1 MRIACIALILFV
13 CVFECFTA
21 KNLLRQQGTL
31 QVRNQDDI
39 DFENVMKCPLGAR
52 GSCSPRSV
60 EVSRGKICYKVNKR
74 SGNCAR
80 DKQTIA
86 YCPQTPIQD
95 KGIFGKCEAKDI
107 SEKFAAK
114 LKSNPSLEPVCMLV
128 GTRPSSKS
136 ESEAIESNDI
146 STLELG
152 FQSKTDA
159 KRFKNAIVEATPCCT
174 IIESVAISFE
184 NILDVVYTWTERDR
198 LNSYTVNDDEKAT
211 LKKDIDNKLLFS
223 VHALDRCRA
232 STRPEDQTLLNTLI
246 EDIAFL
252 ANVREY
258 AMHRMASTEIEA
270 LGEADMNFYIF
281 FVKFEM
287 SRLEVELTRWIELNG
302 ITDPEMSSSSRV
314 PEAAQRMKRLS
325 SLQWIVSQL
334 KGKSPEADALVSAFE
349 SIRIKLHAY
358 ATFRKDV
365 IDAKSLMHR
374 FDGNIEDE
382 AQKVLSDLLGSHAKR
397 VSKSIRGSKKGKLI
411 DVTPR
416 ASRILGDD
424 LRRAS
429 AKFEYDVFTPVVM
442 SGVSFTPAA
451 IALMKKLVYRL
462 VKALQIQ
469 KPDVFGTIEKL
480 HSTFV
485 KQDNGAGFFSLTPL
499 SLLLNMRRKW
509 GMSVEDIETL
519 EKKNAPTAE
528 ERERLR
534 AYREAKN
541 TLVNDVNVILKQ
553 IKCDPRRGSSK
564 PCNLRLL
571 TTMFYAM
578 MRELDLQRLFS
589 IKADD
594 ADFASYNAIVDMN
607 LVALQGERSNVF
619 NPRSKKKIKK
629 HFTRQGPGWTW
640 SKYTPWGDFD
650 TIFNANKEIEMMA
663 QSDVAETQMPRCDVQ
678 SAATQLDS
686 TLAPPLSS
694 EETQFLAGG
703 GSWKAGTDLWYLNP
717 HATRIGGGS
726 SFVEVGRDI
735 GLPTVSGPSST
746 TTWMFWLARY
756 LRLNDDELQILIVTL
771 SAWMSSTRDHSAFEV
786 IVSVEADCTDDIL
799 GSSCGSSSGHFSQGY
814 SSSRSENGE
823 WWTFWDSAL
832 LEEGKTTF
840 TVRSETAPSL
850 NNVLSEETSFFGEG
864 FSASIPEMTVTR
876 ATFLNELK
884 SKSGGCLPSDVLR
897 SESHLIQ
904 AMAWAYTGDRSEDY
918 ASTLPG
924 AKRCILLSEPV
935 DYCPP
940 RNFERMGPDTFE
952 TLTGAA
958 TFFSK
963 AYALKYSPY
972 RLAVTHSD
980 GNVKLKRGKRHL
992 GELNPSQDLFGRAL
1006 NAVMDCKTSFKLAD
1020 TIAKAEP
1027 RAKNLREKF
1036 MRWTTA
1042 ETPPDS
1048 TEVNALIHALREQ
1061 SLGRDFV
1068 NLVKYS
1074 VLTAYTADI
1083 HQLLNSGY
1091 TIRHASKENTG
1102 FSRKLLLSAKEMLE
1116 NAEGGRTKMSSAD
1129 ADTFIDNYLKPK
1141 VNEFTDLV
1149 RLLHQ
1154 GLESIM
1160 QDDLMF
1166 SPASTFNI
1174 RDPFRGV
1181 CMSRRLGRM
1190 YTPRAELGVSVHL
1203 PDIKTLYRGQ
1213 SSVSAL
1219 YDYVTMNVP
1228 SMFQSF
1234 TYDPKVAY
1242 SFGKGGGVL
1251 VMDIKKSDTT
1261 RYLGA
1266 LSFYP
1271 ESEYLHVPIVTLIIQ
1286 DRCFI
1291 EFGDEGG
1298 RFVEAWNERQD
1309 SKNPKIVEK
1318 TISDR
1323 CRRACEPIRRLSI
1336 SRTGYCSEND
1346 KSSDDYKC
1354 PKHYVLKE
1362 DSNTIKKG
1370 DNPTSNCCVGEEA
1383 SFRFEALRS
1392 TATTRNG
1399 DDPSECNLGPP
1410 KIRCGPSKPFCV
1422 VRIVDDEKQWP
1433 GVCMETEDD
1442 VNEIEEEDDGVHM
1455 HEDPELGIAE
1465 APMNSR
1471 EISVKLSFIPRTC
1484 AHNRGYDNNGR
1495 LFQDYI
1501 CAIKGTMYR
1510 ENPGEIVCPQNKC
1523 TRKKCCRK
1531 TPKYCVGNKDPKDDH
1546 ACPYVKGTDG
1556 IWRGAPKSSAS
1567 SVVVKKSD
1575 NKSARDSKCCDADA
1589 PTPVQPTCGPPNLRC
1604 GVLAPYCV
1612 TKPSDD
1618 DGLPMWP
1625 GTCRADMKTMVD
1637 DEFNEFNFN
1646 GPIREEEVAH
1656 SASALLKPTD
1666 TSLLQQCL
1674 VISEA

>member
-1 MRIACIALILFV
+1 MRIACIALILLV

-31 QVRNQDDI
+31 QVRNQDDV

-60 EVSRGKICYKVNKR
+60 EVSRGKICYKLNKK
-74 SGNCAR
+74 SGNCKR
-80 DKQTIA
+80 DKQTTA

-95 KGIFGKCEAKDI
+95 KGIFGECEAKDI

-114 LKSNPSLEPVCMLV
+114 LESNPSLEPVCILV

-198 LNSYTVNDDEKAT
+198 LNSYTVNADEKAT

-252 ANVREY
+252 SNVREY
-258 AMHRMASTEIEA
+258 AMHRKASTEIEA
-270 LGEADMNFYIF
+270 LSEADMNFYIF

-287 SRLEVELTRWIELNG
+287 SRLEVELNRWIELNG

-325 SLQWIVSQL
+325 SLQRIVSQL

-349 SIRIKLHAY
+349 SIRVKLHVY

-382 AQKVLSDLLGSHAKR
+382 AQKVLSDLLGSHARR
-397 VSKSIRGSKKGKLI
+397 VSRSIRGSKKEKLI

-480 HSTFV
+480 HSTFICEV
-485 KQDNGAGFFSLTPL
+485 G
-499 SLLLNMRRKW
+499 
-509 GMSVEDIETL
+509 E
-519 EKKNAPTAE
+519 
-528 ERERLR
+528 
-534 AYREAKN
+534 
-541 TLVNDVNVILKQ
+541 VNVILKQ
-553 IKCDPRRGSSK
+553 IKCDPRTGSSK

-578 MRELDLQRLFS
+578 MRELELGKLFL
-589 IKADD
+589 IEAGD
-594 ADFASYNAIVDMN
+594 ADFASYDAIVDMN
-607 LVALQGERSNVF
+607 LVALQGKRSNVF
-619 NPRSKKKIKK
+619 NPRSKKKIRK

-640 SKYTPWGDFD
+640 SKYTPWGDL
-650 TIFNANKEIEMMA
+650 TSIFNANKEIEMMM
-663 QSDVAETQMPRCDVQ
+663 QSDVAYTQMPECDVQ
-678 SAATQLDS
+678 SAAKRPAS
-686 TLAPPLSS
+686 TLAPPLSP

-703 GSWKAGTDLWYLNP
+703 GSWKAGTDVWYLNP

-746 TTWMFWLARY
+746 TTWMLWLARY

-814 SSSRSENGE
+814 SSSRTENGE

-832 LEEGKTTF
+832 LEEVKTTF
-840 TVRSETAPSL
+840 TVRGETAPSL

-952 TLTGAA
+952 TLRGAA
-958 TFFSK
+958 TFFSR

-980 GNVKLKRGKRHL
+980 GNVKLKRGGRHL
-992 GELNPSQDLFGRAL
+992 GELSPSQDLFGRAL

-1048 TEVNALIHALREQ
+1048 TEVNALIEELR
-1061 SLGRDFV
+1061 
-1068 NLVKYS
+1068 K
-1074 VLTAYTADI
+1074 
-1083 HQLLNSGY
+1083 
-1091 TIRHASKENTG
+1091 
-1102 FSRKLLLSAKEMLE
+1102 
-1116 NAEGGRTKMSSAD
+1116 
-1129 ADTFIDNYLKPK
+1129 
-1141 VNEFTDLV
+1141 
-1149 RLLHQ
+1149 
-1154 GLESIM
+1154 
-1160 QDDLMF
+1160 
-1166 SPASTFNI
+1166 
-1174 RDPFRGV
+1174 
-1181 CMSRRLGRM
+1181 
-1190 YTPRAELGVSVHL
+1190 
-1203 PDIKTLYRGQ
+1203 
-1213 SSVSAL
+1213 
-1219 YDYVTMNVP
+1219 
-1228 SMFQSF
+1228 
-1234 TYDPKVAY
+1234 
-1242 SFGKGGGVL
+1242 
-1251 VMDIKKSDTT
+1251 
-1261 RYLGA
+1261 
-1266 LSFYP
+1266 
-1271 ESEYLHVPIVTLIIQ
+1271 
-1286 DRCFI
+1286 
-1291 EFGDEGG
+1291 
-1298 RFVEAWNERQD
+1298 
-1309 SKNPKIVEK
+1309 
-1318 TISDR
+1318 
-1323 CRRACEPIRRLSI
+1323 
-1336 SRTGYCSEND
+1336 
-1346 KSSDDYKC
+1346 
-1354 PKHYVLKE
+1354 
-1362 DSNTIKKG
+1362 
-1370 DNPTSNCCVGEEA
+1370 
-1383 SFRFEALRS
+1383 
-1392 TATTRNG
+1392 
-1399 DDPSECNLGPP
+1399 
-1410 KIRCGPSKPFCV
+1410 
-1422 VRIVDDEKQWP
+1422 
-1433 GVCMETEDD
+1433 
-1442 VNEIEEEDDGVHM
+1442 
-1455 HEDPELGIAE
+1455 
-1465 APMNSR
+1465 
-1471 EISVKLSFIPRTC
+1471 
-1484 AHNRGYDNNGR
+1484 
-1495 LFQDYI
+1495 
-1501 CAIKGTMYR
+1501 
-1510 ENPGEIVCPQNKC
+1510 
-1523 TRKKCCRK
+1523 
-1531 TPKYCVGNKDPKDDH
+1531 
-1546 ACPYVKGTDG
+1546 
-1556 IWRGAPKSSAS
+1556 
-1567 SVVVKKSD
+1567 
-1575 NKSARDSKCCDADA
+1575 
-1589 PTPVQPTCGPPNLRC
+1589 
-1604 GVLAPYCV
+1604 
-1612 TKPSDD
+1612 
-1618 DGLPMWP
+1618 
-1625 GTCRADMKTMVD
+1625 
-1637 DEFNEFNFN
+1637 
-1646 GPIREEEVAH
+1646 
-1656 SASALLKPTD
+1656 
-1666 TSLLQQCL
+1666 
-1674 VISEA
+1674 